1 MRPRRHIIPVFVPH
15 LGCPNDCVFCNQRRI
30 SGHMSPATADT
41 VGAEIENALEHIPM
55 GAETELAFY
64 GGSFTAIE
72 ESEQTALLA
81 AAQPYI
87 LDKRINSIRLSTR
100 PDCVDAGTVE
110 RLLQYNVKTVELGVQ
125 SMCDDVL
132 EASGRGHTAE
142 DAVRAAGI
150 VKDAGLELIL
160 QMMTGLPGDTP
171 EKSVYTA
178 RRIAELRPGGVRIY
192 PTVIIRDTRLY
203 DMWKAGQ
210 YREHT
215 VEEAAELCCRLLE
228 IFEDAGIPVI
238 RLGLNPTEELTE
250 SSAAGGAYHPA
261 FGQIVA
267 GKRYLKAA
275 EALIEELRA
284 EGPLPEE
291 LEFVV
296 PKGETSAFIGQR
308 RRNITELNGKYGPV
322 RITVSET
329 AGKSGGRLTL
339 SLKRDAGK

>member
-30 SGHMSPATADT
+30 SGHLAPATEDT
-41 VGAEIENALEHIPM
+41 VRTEIENALMRIPF

-72 ESEQTALLA
+72 ESVQTSLLA
-81 AAQPYI
+81 AVQPYI
-87 LDKRINSIRLSTR
+87 RDKRISSIRLSTR

-150 VKDAGLELIL
+150 VKNAGLELIL

-171 EKSVYTA
+171 EKSMYTA
-178 RRIAELRPGGVRIY
+178 RRIAELRPDGVRIY

-215 VEEAAELCCRLLE
+215 VDEASEICCGLLD
-228 IFEDAGIPVI
+228 IFEDEGIPVI
-238 RLGLNPTEELTE
+238 RLGLNPTAELTE

-261 FGQIVA
+261 FGQIVE

-275 EALIEELRA
+275 IALTDELLA

-291 LEFVV
+291 LGFVV
-296 PKGETSAFIGQR
+296 PKGDTSAFVGQR
-308 RRNITELNGKYGPV
+308 RCNITALREKYGIK

-329 AGKSGGRLTL
+329 AEKSVGRLSL
-339 SLKRDAGK
+339 SLKTDAGK